1 MSARGR
7 LGGAGNGVGPRSC
20 ASLLLATDVG
30 EAKGGLAVAA
40 AIAVAL
46 AVEEPGRASGV
57 LLAELG
63 GERGRGPT
71 MLASAPARELE
82 EGLREAG
89 FERVAARGRLCWLGL
104 PATVEALGELPRVLA
119 AVPAASAGDRP
130 STRPAVAAGPGGAGP
145 ASHGR
150 GCFAPI
156 FQATGRWRRWRWPS
170 FASGA
175 SRRGSPR
182 GRSAG
187 LPRAVR
193 MAGLETG
200 GAVGQ
205 ARGPAGSRAGRAAPA
220 RLPRTGARRC

>member
-1 MSARGR
+1 MSPRAPHGDT
-7 LGGAGNGVGPRSC
+7 GNGVRPAGC
-20 ASLLLATDVG
+20 ASLVLATDVG

-104 PATVEALGELPRVLA
+104 PASVEALGELPRALS
-119 AVPAASAGDRP
+119 AVPAASLAIVHLPASLWSLALEQRELRPRAGLLRADLPGDR
-130 STRPAVAAGPGGAGP
+130 
-145 ASHGR
+145 
-150 GCFAPI
+150 
-156 FQATGRWRRWRWPS
+156 
-170 FASGA
+170 
-175 SRRGSPR
+175 
-182 GRSAG
+182 
-187 LPRAVR
+187 
-193 MAGLETG
+193 
-200 GAVGQ
+200 
-205 ARGPAGSRAGRAAPA
+205 
-220 RLPRTGARRC
+220 